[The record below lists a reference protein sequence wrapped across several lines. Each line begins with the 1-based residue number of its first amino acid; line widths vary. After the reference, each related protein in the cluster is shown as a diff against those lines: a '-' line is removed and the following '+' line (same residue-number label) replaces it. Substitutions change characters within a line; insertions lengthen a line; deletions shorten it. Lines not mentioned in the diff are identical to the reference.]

1 MTYHWFYLK
10 KGNIIGY
17 DGFNR
22 IIGTR
27 IYVVLESNGLPILI
41 VISSSNQY
49 DSTRLMKVIK
59 SISKYLHDG
68 IIEQITLVYA
78 DNIYNGKII

>member
-1 MTYHWFYLK
+1 
-10 KGNIIGY
+10 
-17 DGFNR
+17 
-22 IIGTR
+22 
-27 IYVVLESNGLPILI
+27 VESNGLPILI

-78 DNIYNGKII
+78 DKIYNGKII